1 MRKDP
6 IHQANWQHA
15 PRLFRMAF
23 IVGIVSAVL
32 FGSYAQ
38 FAAPVRASDFVEKE
52 IVIVYKNED
61 GKEKVLDTSLEVDY
75 EFKNVPAVAVTMAYK
90 DINELKKDKDIAY
103 IEPNVSFRIAG
114 EEDQYGFQQVTGRA
128 KTRTDGLTGAGVKV
142 AVIDSGISAHGELV
156 IAGGVSTVDYTA
168 SYEDDNGHG
177 THVAGIIAAKS
188 DGKGMVG
195 IAPDVKLYAVK
206 VMGADGN
213 GTLVDVIEGLDWAIA
228 NGMDIVNMSLGTP
241 SNSRV
246 LHSLI
251 DTARQKNI
259 IVVAASGNESTSVSY
274 PAKYDNAVA
283 VSAVDSAKQFA
294 SFSNFGPEI
303 DFAAPGVGIVST
315 YPGNRFARMSGTSQA
330 APHVAGLLAGLKQK
344 YPSQTAGEL
353 IETLKLYTEDLGS
366 PGVDSLYGNGL
377 INYGVYVAPAPATKV
392 ETPAMPEPTP
402 QPVPAPSEV
411 QEPVPAPVSDP
422 APAPVPGAEP
432 IPAPAPVVVPAPA
445 PVAEPILAPAPI
457 PAPVSEPGP
466 VATPAPV
473 SEPVPPGSTPAPA
486 PSPTVPVPS
495 LEQPKLVPVPAPSK
509 GEWEKRIA
517 DLNTRLASAQKAMD
531 LKINNPQQATKELVA
546 VNKSL
551 SSYKKG
557 TVSQQATVEFIG
569 KYQAIVNEFNK
580 AKKKPS
586 ALSVVSVSVKLF
598 TDKGADQ
605 NLVKAYIKR
614 TIKTSADAQKVI
626 DEMARKK
633 YNTSLMV
640 KIKAE
645 LSAAEKAKKK

>member
-1 MRKDP
+1 M
-6 IHQANWQHA
+6 HQENRQHT

-38 FAAPVRASDFVEKE
+38 FAVPVRASDFAEKE
-52 IVIVYKNED
+52 VVIVYKNED

-75 EFKNVPAVAVTMAYK
+75 EFKNVPAVAVTMANA
-90 DINELKKDKDIAY
+90 DVNDLKNDRDIAY

-114 EEDQYGFQQVTGRA
+114 EEDQYGYQQVTGRA

-142 AVIDSGISAHGELV
+142 AVIDSGISAHEELV

-213 GTLVDVIEGLDWAIA
+213 GTLADVIEGLDWAIA

-246 LHSLI
+246 LQSLV

-259 IVVAASGNESTSVSY
+259 IVVAAAGNESTSVSY
-274 PAKYDNAVA
+274 PAK
-283 VSAVDSAKQFA
+283 SAVDSAKQFA
-294 SFSNFGPEI
+294 SFSNFGTEI
-303 DFAAPGVGIVST
+303 DFAAPGVGIVSA
-315 YPGNRFARMSGTSQA
+315 YPSNRFARMSGTSQA

-344 YPSQTAGEL
+344 YPDQTAGEL

-366 PGVDSLYGNGL
+366 PGVDNLYGNGL
-377 INYGVYVAPAPATKV
+377 INYGVYVAPTPATKV
-392 ETPAMPEPTP
+392 ETPAVPEPAP
-402 QPVPAPSEV
+402 QPVPAPSEA
-411 QEPVPAPVSDP
+411 QEPVPAPVAEPAP
-422 APAPVPGAEP
+422 APAPVAEP
-432 IPAPAPVVVPAPA
+432 IPAPAPIAVPAPA
-445 PVAEPILAPAPI
+445 PVAEPIPAPAPI

-473 SEPVPPGSTPAPA
+473 PVPVTEPVPPVSAPAPA

-495 LEQPKLVPVPAPSK
+495 AEQPKLAPVPPPSK
-509 GEWEKRIA
+509 GDWEKRIV
-517 DLNTRLASAQKAMD
+517 DLNNRLASAQKAMD
-531 LKINNPQQATKELVA
+531 LKINSTQQATKELAA

-551 SSYKKG
+551 FSYKKG

-569 KYQAIVNEFNK
+569 KYQAIINEFNK
-580 AKKKPS
+580 ARKKPS
-586 ALSVVSVSVKLF
+586 TLSVVSVSVKLF

-614 TIKTSADAQKVI
+614 TVKTSADAQKVI

-633 YNTSLMV
+633 YNTTLMV

-645 LSAAEKAKKK
+645 LAAAEKAKKK